1 MDPGWVGYG
10 CTTQQRVVCGE
21 SVYLVGIASILT
33 IGAMHHSNVA
43 TMANEMLVE
52 EGYVEVNEKF
62 N

>member
-1 MDPGWVGYG
+1 M
-10 CTTQQRVVCGE
+10 
-21 SVYLVGIASILT
+21 GIASILT